1 LSNLPLEQIYK
12 KLSDAVLK
20 GDSVGAKKWTDTGL
34 KSGAQPLD
42 LVLNG
47 LVIGMRTLGDRY
59 TKRLV
64 GLPQLM
70 LAANTFYSAMEIIKP
85 QLKKTKETTGHKVV
99 IGTVQF
105 DVHDVGKN
113 LVKTMFEA
121 SGYEVHDLGND
132 VPVTKFIEKAK
143 EVNADIIAASTLMTA
158 TMPQMEALVKAT
170 KDAGI
175 RDKVIIMMGGAPISS
190 AFVQHVGADGSAED
204 CVEAIKVADQLL
216 EKKKSGA

>member
-1 LSNLPLEQIYK
+1 MSTIDQIYK
-12 KLSDAVLK
+12 KLTDAVLK
-20 GDSVGAKKWTDTGL
+20 GDGVGVKKWTDTGL

-47 LVIGMRTLGDRY
+47 LVIGMRQLGDRY

-70 LAANTFYSAMEIIKP
+70 MGANTFYAAMEIIKP
-85 QLKKTKETTGHKVV
+85 HLKKTKETTGHKVV
-99 IGTVQF
+99 IGTVQY

-113 LVKTMFEA
+113 LVRTMLEA
-121 SGYEVHDLGND
+121 SGYEVYDLGND
-132 VPVTKFIEKAK
+132 VPITKFIEKAK

-158 TMPQMEALVKAT
+158 TMPQMEALIKAA

-175 RDKVIIMMGGAPISS
+175 RDKVAIIMGGAPISP
-190 AFVQHVGADGSAED
+190 AFVQHVGGDGTAED
-204 CVEAIKVADQLL
+204 CVAAVKVADQLM
-216 EKKKSGA
+216 EKKKAGA